1 MTRSSIRIGCLTTL
15 SMIGSLTIGSCTPV
29 APGSTEGSSGGEL
42 SSSCGA
48 DFGAGVAAQKLEVF
62 LSATAD
68 FTGAAAELEGSLIAA
83 CEDMAE
89 ELGVPESELQGTPG
103 QPKVKAVCNPVS
115 AKLEAEL
122 KDLRASAKL
131 DIKVAATPPR
141 CDAKVDAYA
150 ECVGQ
155 CDVNVDPGKLELKCE
170 GGELRGQ
177 CEAECRGT
185 CAAEVDGKCEGS
197 CEGTCKGGCS
207 GKCEGACDG
216 KCSATAADGSCSGK
230 CNGECKGECSAGCE
244 GGCDGECVVKAKA
257 ECKGECRG
265 DCSVQMKEPTCTGDV
280 RAPQA
285 SADCS
290 ASCDAR
296 LDAKVECKPGKV
308 AVDISGAA
316 DSNIPERAARVR
328 AAIESGFGAVLA
340 ARAKLDKLGAS
351 GKAIVNTAGSLPSA
365 VGELGL
371 NAASCAAQAAAIL
384 PRATASVSVSFEA
397 SASLSA
403 AGGAG

>member
-1 MTRSSIRIGCLTTL
+1 MTDHSIRVACVASVL
-15 SMIGSLTIGSCTPV
+15 MAMSCTPV
-29 APGSTEGSSGGEL
+29 APPGAGQGTAGGEL
-42 SSSCGA
+42 SGSCGG
-48 DFGAGVAAQKLEVF
+48 DFGAGVAAQKLETF

-68 FTGAAAELEGSLIAA
+68 FTGAAAELEGSLISA

-89 ELGVPESELQGTPG
+89 ELEIPESELQGKPG
-103 QPKVKAVCNPVS
+103 EPKVKAVCSPVS
-115 AKLEAEL
+115 AKIEAEM

-131 DIKVAATPPR
+131 DVKVAAQPPR
-141 CDAKVDAYA
+141 CEAKVDAYA

-155 CDVNVDPGKLELKCE
+155 CDVNVDPGKVDLQCE
-170 GGELRGQ
+170 GGELRGT

-197 CEGTCKGGCS
+197 CEGTCKGGCE

-216 KCSATAADGSCSGK
+216 KCSATAADGSCEGK
-230 CNGECKGECSAGCE
+230 CDGACKGECSAGCS
-244 GGCDGECVVKAKA
+244 GGCDGECVVKASA

-265 DCSVQMKEPTCTGDV
+265 ECSVQMKEPTCTGEV

-285 SADCS
+285 SADCQ

-296 LDAKVECKPGKV
+296 LNAKVECKPGKLNVSV
-308 AVDISGAA
+308 AGSA
-316 DSNIPERAARVR
+316 DSNIPERAARLR
-328 AAIESGFGAVLA
+328 AAIESGFDTVLT
-340 ARAKLDKLGAS
+340 ARAKLSRMGAS
-351 GKAIVNTAGSLPSA
+351 GKAIVKTAGDLPNA

-371 NAASCAAQAAAIL
+371 NAAACVTQAAAIL
-384 PRATASVSVSFEA
+384 PRATASVSVSVEV

-403 AGGAG
+403 SAGTS